1 MGRIH
6 GTCVIELCADIVRYS
21 RLMRIVMSILLALS
35 AVSAAHAQTGA
46 VRGRV
51 RSGDGDALAGAT
63 VRIRDTPRGA
73 VVREDGTYVIVGVPA
88 GRYTIDVT
96 LIGYQRMSRDIMVRR
111 DDTVTM
117 DLVLRLDAVSTQDV
131 VVVGSRR
138 QPQTD
143 TRPSVQTVT
152 AKEAKFR
159 AGAGEDVFRSLQG
172 LPGVTA
178 PSDFSSQLVIRGSG
192 PDQNLILMDG
202 IELFNPY
209 RLYGFIS
216 MFNPET
222 VNTITLMTGG
232 FPAPYSDRLSAV
244 LDVTNREGDRGK
256 GAVGG
261 KLSMSVTNAN
271 LVVEG
276 RIPVLDGSYIIS
288 GRRTYYDLI
297 AGPIARSTGAVDG
310 DVALPNFGDL
320 QARITLRPWEG
331 HRFIINGITSSD
343 NTEFQ
348 SGANRKQADSISL
361 VDRSFND
368 VLGFTWHWTPSES
381 FTSRAVVSWY
391 RNRGAND
398 FGGEGG
404 SRQVSGIEVTREE
417 FIRLQDSLRAAG
429 QEVPTLFSING
440 STNFDFTKTSLRIDQ
455 LWKASKQHEVEFGAL
470 VDDITTGVGFA
481 IDLDPRLRAI
491 QAANPRRVALPE
503 EFRASVSYVRAGV
516 WLQDNIR
523 VTEALTVQPGL
534 RYDLFQFINKQYVSP
549 RLSMS
554 YALDALSTLRL
565 GTGIYYQSPG
575 YEKLFDRQVFLD
587 LTDPTVR
594 DLRAE
599 RAYHI
604 VLGYERMLTDEWQ
617 FKTEAYMKSFDDLI
631 LQEVVQGTLY
641 QVERDPSAPITSR
654 DGWTDPV
661 AVIGDSLTARPVNS
675 ATGLA
680 YGVEFMLQKV
690 ANVGENTM
698 YGWISYALS
707 WANRYRD
714 GLTIPFNFDR
724 RHALNIVGGWRV
736 ASWLDLSVTFT
747 YGSGFPWTDAVGIT
761 PRVVVREDAETG
773 EKRPEL
779 DVDWRGVV
787 FNVDRG
793 GLENIN
799 QARLPDYHRLDI
811 RGTTYASW
819 FGLEWSF
826 YLDIVNVYN
835 RRNIISRNWRVDR
848 ESLALEMRE
857 TAMLPILPT
866 LGFNV
871 AW

>member
-1 MGRIH
+1 MRTALPFII
-6 GTCVIELCADIVRYS
+6 VI
-21 RLMRIVMSILLALS
+21 LASLS
-35 AVSAAHAQTGA
+35 VSAQTGTI
-46 VRGRV
+46 RGRV
-51 RSGDGDALAGAT
+51 RTTEGDALSGVT
-63 VRIRDTPRGA
+63 VRVRDTPRGA
-73 VVREDGTYVIVGVPA
+73 VARDDGTFVIASVPTGRQYLDATLVGYA
-88 GRYTIDVT
+88 KASRDVT
-96 LIGYQRMSRDIMVRR
+96 VRAN
-111 DDTVTM
+111 DTVSI
-117 DLVLRLDAVSTQDV
+117 DLVMRVDAVSTQDV

-138 QPQTD
+138 QAQTD
-143 TRPSVQTVT
+143 TRTSVQTVT

-244 LDVTNREGDRGK
+244 LDVTNRDGDRDK

-276 RIPVLDGSYIIS
+276 RIPVLDGSYIVS

-320 QARITLRPWEG
+320 QARITVRPWDG
-331 HRFIINGITSSD
+331 HRFVLNGITSSD

-348 SGANRKQADSISL
+348 SGTDRRQADSISL
-361 VDRSFND
+361 VDRSFNE
-368 VLGFTWHWTPSES
+368 VAGLTWHWTPSAN
-381 FTSRAVVSWY
+381 FTSRAVLSWY

-404 SRQVSGIEVTREE
+404 SRQVAGIELTREE
-417 FIRLQDSLRAAG
+417 FIRLQDSLRQAG

-440 STNFDFTKTSLRIDQ
+440 STSFDFTKSSLRIDQ
-455 LWKASKQHEVEFGAL
+455 LWKATPRHELEFGAI

-503 EFRASVSYVRAGV
+503 EFRASVSFLRAGA
-516 WLQDNIR
+516 WLQDNVR
-523 VTEALTVQPGL
+523 VTDALTVQPGV
-534 RYDLFQFINKQYVSP
+534 RYDYFQFIDRHYVAP

-554 YALDALSTLRL
+554 YAIDAISTLRL

-587 LTDPTVR
+587 LTDPSVR

-599 RAYHI
+599 RAYHA
-604 VLGYERMLTDEWQ
+604 VLGYERMITDEWQ
-617 FKTEAYMKSFDDLI
+617 FKTEAYVKAFDDLI
-631 LQEVVQGTLY
+631 LQEVVQGTNY
-641 QVERDPSAPITSR
+641 VVERDPSAPINVR
-654 DGWTDPV
+654 DGWTDPM
-661 AVIGDSLTARPVNS
+661 ATIGDSLTSRPINS

-680 YGVEFMLQKV
+680 YGIELMFQKV
-690 ANVGENTM
+690 AIMGENSL

-724 RHALNIVGGWRV
+724 RHALNIVGGWRA

-747 YGSGFPWTDAVGIT
+747 YGSGFPWTDAVGIA
-761 PRVVVREDAETG
+761 PRVVLREDAETG
-773 EKRPEL
+773 EKRPEI
-779 DVDWRGVV
+779 DVDWHGVV

-811 RGTTYASW
+811 RGTTYADW
-819 FGLEWSF
+819 FGLDWSF

-835 RRNIISRNWRVDR
+835 RRNIISRNWRVNR
-848 ESLALEMRE
+848 ETLALEMRE